1 VLDKESTVIKIGS
14 ASYIMPIINL
24 ISDRMWKYWQKYLRQ
39 QAQTIIF
46 LFVLVEL
53 IPVVSNTI
61 YQGIQSD

>member
-61 YQGIQSD
+61 YQGIQ